1 MDGWMDGWMAG
12 WLDDGSGDDD
22 QMIIILFQLNLY

>member
-1 MDGWMDGWMAG
+1 MDGWMAG